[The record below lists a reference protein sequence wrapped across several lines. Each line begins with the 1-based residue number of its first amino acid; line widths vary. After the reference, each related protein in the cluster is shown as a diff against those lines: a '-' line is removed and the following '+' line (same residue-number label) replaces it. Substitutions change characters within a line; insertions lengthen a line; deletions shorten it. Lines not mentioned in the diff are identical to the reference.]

1 MRKDLAPIVLP
12 FNEVSYLMKFED
24 LGLAE
29 SILRAVEAE
38 GYETTTPIQ
47 AKAIPCVL
55 DGRDLIG
62 CAQTGTGKTAAFA
75 LPILHR
81 LQAKSKNQQVTK
93 GSRRGRARRKI
104 RTLILSPTRELTSQI
119 AESISTYGRFT
130 GMRHVVVYGGVSQRP
145 QVQKLRNGV
154 DILVATP
161 GRLLDLMD
169 QGHVD
174 LRNVEILT
182 FDEADQMLD
191 MGFIHDLRRI
201 VRHVPRERQTL
212 MFSATMPDTI
222 RQLTKEWLT
231 DPVHLQAAPV
241 ATPAEKVE
249 QSVYHVEKKQK
260 PGLLASFLKET
271 QTRRTLVFSRT
282 KHGAD
287 SIVRR
292 LNRSGIQ
299 AAAIHGNKSQSA
311 RQRVLAQFK
320 SNSLPVLV
328 ATDVAARGLDI
339 DGVSHVINYD
349 MPDVPEVYVHR
360 IGRTGRAG
368 ATGIAVSFCGADER
382 GQLKMIERLIR
393 RTISVET
400 QLPDGSDCPKPAP
413 ATTQSRPSG
422 TRGGAKKSRPRASGR
437 SKSRRETTGQKGCVV
452 AKKAGKPKR
461 KRYRAAL

>member
-1 MRKDLAPIVLP
+1 
-12 FNEVSYLMKFED
+12 MKFED

-47 AKAIPCVL
+47 EKAIPCVL
-55 DGRDLIG
+55 EGRDLIG

-81 LQAKSKNQQVTK
+81 LQAKSKNQQVK
-93 GSRRGRARRKI
+93 NGSRRGRVRRRI
-104 RTLILSPTRELTSQI
+104 RALILSPTRELTSQI

-201 VRHVPRERQTL
+201 VRHVPNERQTL

-222 RQLTKEWLT
+222 RQLTHEWLT

-249 QSVYHVEKKQK
+249 QSVYLVEKKEK
-260 PGLLASFLKET
+260 PGLLASFLKER

-339 DGVSHVINYD
+339 NDVSHVINYD

-368 ATGIAVSFCGADER
+368 AAGIAVSFCGADER
-382 GQLKMIERLIR
+382 GLLKMIERLIR

-413 ATTQSRPSG
+413 SSPHNQPARPRNGTKKPRPKTTSRPKSQRSDNSQKG
-422 TRGGAKKSRPRASGR
+422 RVAAKK
-437 SKSRRETTGQKGCVV
+437 T
-452 AKKAGKPKR
+452 GKPKR
-461 KRYRAAL
+461 KRYRSAL

>member
-1 MRKDLAPIVLP
+1 
-12 FNEVSYLMKFED
+12 MKFED

-55 DGRDLIG
+55 EGRDLIG

-81 LQAKSKNQQVTK
+81 LQAKSKNQRVTK
-93 GSRRGRARRKI
+93 GNSRARGRRTI
-104 RTLILSPTRELTSQI
+104 RALVLSPTRELTSQI

-130 GMRHVVVYGGVSQRP
+130 GMKHVVVYGGVSQQP
-145 QVQKLRNGV
+145 QVRKLRNGV

-222 RQLTKEWLT
+222 RQLTTEWLT
-231 DPVHLQAAPV
+231 DPLHLQAAPV

-249 QSVYHVEKKQK
+249 QSVYHVEKKHK

-271 QTRRTLVFSRT
+271 GSRRTLVFSRT

-292 LNRSGIQ
+292 LCRSGIQ
-299 AAAIHGNKSQSA
+299 AAAIHGNKSQAA

-339 DGVSHVINYD
+339 DDVSHVINYD
-349 MPDVPEVYVHR
+349 MPDVPEIYVHR

-368 ATGIAVSFCGADER
+368 AAGIAVSFCGADER

-413 ATTQSRPSG
+413 SSPQKQPSRP
-422 TRGGAKKSRPRASGR
+422 RGGAKKPY
-437 SKSRRETTGQKGCVV
+437 SKSNGRPKSQRGEKSQKSRVV
-452 AKKAGKPKR
+452 AKKVGKPKR
-461 KRYRAAL
+461 KRHRTAL

>member
-1 MRKDLAPIVLP
+1 
-12 FNEVSYLMKFED
+12 MKFED

-55 DGRDLIG
+55 EGRDLIG

-81 LQAKSKNQQVTK
+81 LQTRSKNQRVTK
-93 GSRRGRARRKI
+93 GKGRSRGKRTI
-104 RTLILSPTRELTSQI
+104 RSLILSPTRELTSQI
-119 AESISTYGRFT
+119 GESIATYGRFT
-130 GMRHVVVYGGVSQRP
+130 PTRHAVVYGGVSQRP
-145 QVQKLRNGV
+145 QVQKLRHGV

-161 GRLLDLMD
+161 GRLLDLME

-174 LRNVEILT
+174 LKGVEILT

-201 VRHVPRERQTL
+201 VRHVPQQRQTL
-212 MFSATMPDTI
+212 MFSATMPNTI
-222 RQLTKEWLT
+222 RQLTTEWLT
-231 DPVHLQAAPV
+231 DPVHMQAAPV

-249 QSVYHVEKKQK
+249 QSVFLVEKKEK

-271 QTRRTLVFSRT
+271 RSPRTLVFSRT

-292 LNRSGIQ
+292 LSRSGIQ
-299 AAAIHGNKSQSA
+299 AAAIHGNKSQAA

-368 ATGIAVSFCGADER
+368 AAGIAVSFCGSDER
-382 GQLKMIERLIR
+382 GLLRMIERLIR
-393 RTISVET
+393 RTISIET
-400 QLPDGSDCPKPAP
+400 QLPDGSDCPTPAVS
-413 ATTQSRPSG
+413 TSQERPPRS
-422 TRGGAKKSRPRASGR
+422 RGGVRKVASKRPGRAKSPRGSKQQTGRAKSQRSSKQQTDRTEAKKPG
-437 SKSRRETTGQKGCVV
+437 
-452 AKKAGKPKR
+452 KAKR
-461 KRYRAAL
+461 KRYRSAL